1 MYEMRHE
8 NVNPF
13 LGCLADPVQPAL
25 VWEMCT
31 RGSLTD
37 VLASEDIRLD
47 WTFRLSLLND
57 LVKVN
62 GLLLRGPLLKFQPV
76 SLSMSAIRLRL

>member
-8 NVNPF
+8 NINPF
-13 LGCLADPVQPAL
+13 LGCLADPSQPAL

-31 RGSLTD
+31 RGSLNS

-57 LVKVN
+57 LVKVCN
-62 GLLLRGPLLKFQPV
+62 HPVYMKRAIVTTQPKKRR
-76 SLSMSAIRLRL
+76 LSQ